1 MGMGRWGDISFSL
14 KKISSI
20 KNIYEKLSKKTSCEC
35 TQSIKGKTRSK
46 TQNYLP

>member
-20 KNIYEKLSKKTSCEC
+20 KNIYEKLSKKTSFES
-35 TQSIKGKTRSK
+35 QSIKRKTRSK